1 MRSSVDGAAAAILR
15 RFSSTEDSIAR
26 ILARFRKPSPHE
38 TTSIESFIKRFFDR
52 VDPAIAAYQ
61 SEKGVPPP
69 ATTTAWLVYA
79 GCWHPAHLWMLQQ
92 HS

>member
-69 ATTTAWLVYA
+69 ATSHGLVSLCRLLA
-79 GCWHPAHLWMLQQ
+79 SGTFVDVAAA
-92 HS
+92 